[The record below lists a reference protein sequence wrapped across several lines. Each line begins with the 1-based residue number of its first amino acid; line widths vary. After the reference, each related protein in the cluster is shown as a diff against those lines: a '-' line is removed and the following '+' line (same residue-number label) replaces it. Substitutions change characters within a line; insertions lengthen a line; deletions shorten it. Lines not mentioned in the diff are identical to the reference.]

1 MRALSACHRLSL
13 VIRQK
18 TFRVESIPQRSNP
31 SLFTDERGKLR
42 PKGALTCL
50 EPSQTQ
56 VRDSGFLNLSQK
68 EQDLK
73 WMSVPLWRHP
83 VTVINGGAFD
93 TQETGCTDGGGK
105 GGGRGRRVLGTCL
118 QFQEPPPGG
127 PRHHQPQLP
136 GSNSLAPLPGV
147 IRVQNSQCSLPSPLI
162 VNLTR

>member
-105 GGGRGRRVLGTCL
+105 GVEEGGGSWVPACSSKSRHLVAPGITNHS
-118 QFQEPPPGG
+118 FQ
-127 PRHHQPQLP
+127 
-136 GSNSLAPLPGV
+136 
-147 IRVQNSQCSLPSPLI
+147 VQTAWLHSQG
-162 VNLTR
+162 